1 MKEDIVEKFKRYV
14 QVNSESGNEKEFA
27 DLLIKELKSIGLT
40 VLQDQLKEA
49 HHSNT
54 SNIIATLE
62 GSGQDSIF
70 LCAHMDTVKPG
81 INIEPYEKAGNIYS
95 KGDTILGADDKAGVA
110 VIMSTLEKIIEEKTP
125 HRRVEVIFTVHEEG
139 SLYGS
144 KALDYDLIQSKEGLV
159 LDSSG
164 EVGGIVIKAPSK
176 EKISAEVIGK
186 SSHAGIAPEKGINAI
201 AVASEAISKMRL
213 SNVDRETTANIGTMN
228 GGDATNVVP
237 DNVNVTGEVRS
248 FKDKNRGK
256 QIDHMKECIDESIN
270 KHKAEGKITT
280 ELLYKSYEISK
291 KDSLV
296 QEIIRS
302 GEKAGIEM
310 FTRDSKGGSDA
321 NVFNSH
327 GIKTVNLVIGTQ
339 NAHTMDEYI
348 AIDSLIKCSKII
360 YNLLNTQK
368 ES

>member
-1 MKEDIVEKFKRYV
+1 MKEDIIEKFKRYV
-14 QVNSESGNEKEFA
+14 QINSESGDEKEFSEI
-27 DLLIKELKSIGLT
+27 LIKELETLGLE
-40 VLQDQLKEA
+40 VVQDQLTKA
-49 HHSNT
+49 HRSNT

-62 GSGQDSIF
+62 GKGEDSII

-81 INIEPYEKAGNIYS
+81 INIEPYEKDNHIYS
-95 KGDTILGADDKAGVA
+95 KGNTILGADDKAGIA
-110 VIMSTLEKIIEEKTP
+110 IIMNTLEKIVYNNIP
-125 HRRVEVIFTVHEEG
+125 HRQIEVVLTVHEEAG
-139 SLYGS
+139 IYGS
-144 KALDYDLIQSKEGLV
+144 KALDYTLLKSEKGIV

-201 AVASEAISKMRL
+201 AVASEAISKMKL

-228 GGDATNVVP
+228 GGDATNIVP

-248 FKDKNRGK
+248 FKDKNRDK
-256 QIDHMKECIDESIN
+256 QIHHMKACIDDSIY
-270 KHKAEGKITT
+270 KYKAEGKVTT
-280 ELLYKSYEISK
+280 ELLYKGYEIPE
-291 KDSLV
+291 KDAFV
-296 QEIIRS
+296 QEII
-302 GEKAGIEM
+302 KAGEDAKIKM

-321 NVFNSH
+321 NVFNNH

-348 AIDSLIKCSKII
+348 AIDSLIDCSKII
-360 YNLLNTQK
+360 YNLVSIQK

>member
-1 MKEDIVEKFKRYV
+1 MKEDIVGKFKRYV
-14 QVNSESGNEKEFA
+14 QVNSESGNEKTFA
-27 DLLIKELKSIGLT
+27 KILIKELETLGLE
-40 VLQDQLKEA
+40 VKQDRLTKK

-62 GSGQDSIF
+62 GQGEDSIL
-70 LCAHMDTVKPG
+70 LCAHLDTVKPG
-81 INIEPYEKAGNIYS
+81 LDIEPIERNGNIYS

-110 VIMSTLEKIIEEKTP
+110 IIMRTLEMLIENRIP
-125 HRRVEVIFTVHEEG
+125 HRRVEVVFTVHEEG

-144 KALDYDLIQSKEGLV
+144 KALDYTLIESKEAVV

-201 AVASEAISKMRL
+201 SVASEAISKMRL
-213 SNVDRETTANIGTMN
+213 SNVDRDTTANIGTMN

-256 QIDHMKECIDESIN
+256 QINHMKECIDDSIN
-270 KHKAEGKITT
+270 KHKAQGKVTT
-280 ELLYKSYEISK
+280 ELLYRSYEIPEN
-291 KDSLV
+291 DGFV
-296 QEIIRS
+296 QEIIKS
-302 GEKAGIEM
+302 GEKAGIDM

-348 AIDSLIKCSKII
+348 AIDSLIDCSKII
-360 YNLLNTQK
+360 YNLLSI
-368 ES
+368 E

>member
-27 DLLIKELKSIGLT
+27 DILKKELEILGLK
-40 VLQDQLKEA
+40 VVQDQLTEA

-62 GSGQDSIF
+62 GDGEDSIF

-81 INIEPYEKAGNIYS
+81 LNIEPYEKDGNIYS
-95 KGDTILGADDKAGVA
+95 KGETILGADDKAGIA
-110 VIMSTLEKIIEEKTP
+110 VIMHTLEKIIENKVP
-125 HRRVEVIFTVHEEG
+125 HRRIEIVFTVHEEG

-144 KALDYDLIQSKEGLV
+144 KALDYSLIQSKKGLV

-201 AVASEAISKMRL
+201 SVASEAISKMRL

-228 GGDATNVVP
+228 GGDATNIVP

-248 FKDKNRGK
+248 FKDINRGR
-256 QIDHMKECIDESIN
+256 QIDHMKECIDDSII
-270 KHKAEGKITT
+270 KHKAQGKVTT
-280 ELLYKSYEISK
+280 ELLYRSYEVPK
-291 KDSLV
+291 KDALV
-296 QEIIRS
+296 QEIIKA
-302 GEKAGIEM
+302 GEKAGIKM

-321 NVFNSH
+321 NVFNGH

-348 AIDSLIKCSKII
+348 AIDSLIDCSKII
-360 YNLLNTQK
+360 NNLLSIQK

>member
-1 MKEDIVEKFKRYV
+1 MKEDIVKKFKRYV
-14 QVNSESGNEKEFA
+14 QVNSESGDEKEFA
-27 DLLIKELKSIGLT
+27 SILIEELKVLGLK
-40 VLQDQLKEA
+40 VEQDKLTEA

-54 SNIIATLE
+54 SNIVATLE
-62 GSGQDSIF
+62 GDGDDSIF

-81 INIEPYEKAGNIYS
+81 LNIEPYEKEGNIYS
-95 KGDTILGADDKAGVA
+95 KGDTILGADDKAGIA
-110 VIMSTLEKIIEEKTP
+110 VIMSTLEKIIDEKIP
-125 HRRVEVIFTVHEEG
+125 HRCTEVVFTVHEEG

-144 KALDYDLIQSKEGLV
+144 KALDYSLIQSKKGVV

-201 AVASEAISKMRL
+201 AVASEAISKMKL
-213 SNVDRETTANIGTMN
+213 SNVDRETTANIGAMN
-228 GGDATNVVP
+228 GGGATNIVP

-248 FKDKNRGK
+248 FKDENRDK
-256 QIDHMKECIDESIN
+256 QIDHMKECIDDSIN
-270 KHKAEGKITT
+270 KHKADGKVTT
-280 ELLYKSYEISK
+280 ELLYRGYEIAEE
-291 KDSLV
+291 DFFV
-296 QEIIRS
+296 QEII
-302 GEKAGIEM
+302 KAGENAEIKM

-321 NVFNSH
+321 NVFNNH

-348 AIDSLIKCSKII
+348 TIDSLMNCAKVI
-360 YNLLNTQK
+360 YNLVSIKK

>member
-1 MKEDIVEKFKRYV
+1 MKEDIVKKFKRYV
-14 QVNSESGNEKEFA
+14 QVNSESGDEKEFA
-27 DLLIKELKSIGLT
+27 SILIEELKVLGLK
-40 VLQDQLKEA
+40 VEQDKLTEA

-54 SNIIATLE
+54 SNIVATLE
-62 GSGQDSIF
+62 GDGDDSIF

-81 INIEPYEKAGNIYS
+81 LNIEPYEKEGNIYS
-95 KGDTILGADDKAGVA
+95 KGDTILGADDKAGIA
-110 VIMSTLEKIIEEKTP
+110 VIMSTLEKIIDEKIP
-125 HRRVEVIFTVHEEG
+125 HRCTEVVFTVHEEG

-144 KALDYDLIQSKEGLV
+144 KALDYSLIQSKKGVV

-201 AVASEAISKMRL
+201 GFNAK
-213 SNVDRETTANIGTMN
+213 D
-228 GGDATNVVP
+228 
-237 DNVNVTGEVRS
+237 VNVHYG
-248 FKDKNRGK
+248 
-256 QIDHMKECIDESIN
+256 
-270 KHKAEGKITT
+270 
-280 ELLYKSYEISK
+280 YEIAEE
-291 KDSLV
+291 DFFV
-296 QEIIRS
+296 QEII
-302 GEKAGIEM
+302 KAGENAEIKM

-321 NVFNSH
+321 NVFNNH

-348 AIDSLIKCSKII
+348 TIDSLMNCAKVI
-360 YNLLNTQK
+360 YNLVSIKK

>member
-14 QVNSESGNEKEFA
+14 QVNSESGDEKEFA
-27 DLLIKELKSIGLT
+27 DLLIKELKTLGLK
-40 VLQDQLKEA
+40 VIQDRLTLV

-62 GSGQDSIF
+62 GNGEESIL

-81 INIEPYEKAGNIYS
+81 IDIEPYEKDGKIYS
-95 KGDTILGADDKAGVA
+95 KGDTILGADDKAGIA
-110 VIMSTLEKIIEEKTP
+110 IIMSTLEKIIENKIP
-125 HRRVEVIFTVHEEG
+125 HRTIEVVFTVHEEG

-144 KALDYDLIQSKEGLV
+144 KALDYSLIQSEKGLV

-164 EVGGIVIKAPSK
+164 KVGGIVIKAPAK

-228 GGDATNVVP
+228 GGAATNVVP

-256 QIDHMKECIDESIN
+256 QIDHMRECIDDSII
-270 KHKAEGKITT
+270 KHKAEGKVTT
-280 ELLYKSYEISK
+280 ELLYRSYEIPEE
-291 KDSLV
+291 DGFV
-296 QEIIRS
+296 QEII
-302 GEKAGIEM
+302 KAGESANIEM

-321 NVFNSH
+321 NVFNGH

-348 AIDSLIKCSKII
+348 AIESLIDCSKII
-360 YNLLNTQK
+360 YNLLTLKK